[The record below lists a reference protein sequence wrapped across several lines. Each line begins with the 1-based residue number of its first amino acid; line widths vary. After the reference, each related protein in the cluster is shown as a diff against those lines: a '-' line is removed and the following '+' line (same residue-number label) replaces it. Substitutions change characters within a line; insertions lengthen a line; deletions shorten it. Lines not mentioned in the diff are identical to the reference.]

1 MFFFFTVGL
10 LRAFNML
17 LFIGTLIGEGRKVV
31 LFVLFCWQSFL
42 ALARYPAQF
51 LPSPPPPGAFMR
63 QVSTEHSLGNVTQ
76 GISIPCSSLPSPSV
90 N

>member
-51 LPSPPPPGAFMR
+51 LPSPPSPR
-63 QVSTEHSLGNVTQ
+63 
-76 GISIPCSSLPSPSV
+76 SIHETSFYRTFFGKCYSRNLHPLLLSPLP
-90 N
+90 